1 LFAVFPNL
9 KLYFFVEDY
18 NVVGLVVLPFFLQN
32 CVRDLMTV
40 DDADVPQPKKVDDLG
55 VEKKSFTSTGF

>member
-1 LFAVFPNL
+1 M
-9 KLYFFVEDY
+9 
-18 NVVGLVVLPFFLQN
+18 VGLVVLPFFLQN